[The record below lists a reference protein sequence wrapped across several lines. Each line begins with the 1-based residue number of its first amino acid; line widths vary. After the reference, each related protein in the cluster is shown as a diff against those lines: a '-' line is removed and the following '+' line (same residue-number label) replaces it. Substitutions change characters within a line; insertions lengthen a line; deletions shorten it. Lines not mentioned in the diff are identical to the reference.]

1 MKTIMLEQRPVT
13 VSNIYCVAT
22 NYAAHAVEM
31 NSSVS
36 EAPLFFMKPTTAMVL
51 PGEPIVMPNWSQ
63 NVHHE
68 VEVVIA
74 IGKDGV
80 NVPRNEALSYVTGYG
95 IGLDVTARDIQSE
108 LKQAGRPWTLSKGF
122 HGSAVLSD
130 FVCADKVVDPD
141 NIDFSLE
148 INGEVRQV
156 GNTSR
161 LVFGI
166 TEIIEYLSQH
176 FGLQA
181 GDLIYTGTPEGV
193 GPLQHGDRV
202 VAKLADLITDVRQV
216 A

>member
-1 MKTIMLEQRPVT
+1 MKTIQLAGNPVI

-31 NSSVS
+31 NSTVS
-36 EAPLFFMKPTTAMVL
+36 DAPLFFMKPTTAIVPPGQPVEL
-51 PGEPIVMPNWSQ
+51 PAWSQ

-68 VEVVIA
+68 VEVVIVV
-74 IGKDGV
+74 GKDGV
-80 NVPRNEALSYVTGYG
+80 DVRREDALSYIAGYG
-95 IGLDVTARDIQSE
+95 IGLDVTARDVQGE
-108 LKQAGRPWTLSKGF
+108 LKKAGRPWTLSKGF
-122 HGSAVLSD
+122 RGSAVLSD
-130 FVCADKVVDPD
+130 FIAADKIADPA

-148 INGEVRQV
+148 INGQVRQQ

-166 TEIIEYLSQH
+166 AEIIEYVSQH

-193 GPLQHGDRV
+193 GPLQHGDQLTAR
-202 VAKLADLITDVRQV
+202 LADLIADSRQV

>member
-1 MKTIMLEQRPVT
+1 MKTILLEQSPIV

-22 NYAAHAVEM
+22 NYVAHAVEM

-36 EAPLFFMKPTTAMVL
+36 EAPLFFMKPTTAIVPPGQDIEL
-51 PGEPIVMPNWSQ
+51 PSWSQ

-68 VEVVIA
+68 VEVVIV

-80 NVPRNEALSYVTGYG
+80 NVPREAALSYIAGYG
-95 IGLDVTARDIQSE
+95 IGLDVTARDVQGE
-108 LKQAGRPWTLSKGF
+108 LKKAGRPWTLSKGYR
-122 HGSAVLSD
+122 GSGVVSD
-130 FVCADKVVDPD
+130 FVSADKIADPA

-148 INGEVRQV
+148 INGETRQK

-166 TEIIEYLSQH
+166 AEIIEYVSQH

-193 GPLQHGDRV
+193 GPLQHGDKL

-216 A
+216 I

>member
-1 MKTIMLEQRPVT
+1 MKTILLEQSPIV

-22 NYAAHAVEM
+22 NYVAHAVEM

-36 EAPLFFMKPTTAMVL
+36 AAPLLFLKPTTAMVPLGHAIEL
-51 PGEPIVMPNWSQ
+51 PTWSD

-68 VEVVIA
+68 VEVVVL
-74 IGKDGV
+74 IGKDGA
-80 NVPRNEALSYVTGYG
+80 NVPRSEALSYIAGYG
-95 IGLDVTARDIQSE
+95 IGLDMTARDVQSE
-108 LKQAGRPWTLSKGF
+108 LKKAGNPWTLSKGYR
-122 HGSAVLSD
+122 GSAVLSD
-130 FVCADKVVDPD
+130 FVRADKIADPA

-148 INGEVRQV
+148 VNGEMRQQ

-166 TEIIEYLSQH
+166 AEIIEYVSQH

-193 GPLQHGDRV
+193 GPLQHGDKL
-202 VAKLADLITDVRQV
+202 VAKLADLVTDKRQV